1 VSAERWERT
10 KQILEEAL
18 RLAPDRRP
26 SYLDLACGAD
36 AELRAEVESLI
47 ASHEE
52 AGSQFLAAAA
62 PDILE
67 LTSSTSPPRGRMA
80 LVTGTKLG
88 PYEIVAPLGAG
99 GMGEV
104 YRARDTKLGR
114 DVALKL
120 LPPQFTADPDRVA
133 RFKREARV
141 LASLNHPH
149 VGAIYGFEDADDLH
163 ALVLELVE
171 GDTLA
176 DRVQRGRLPVV
187 ETLTVAQQIADA
199 LDAAHRAGIIH
210 RDLKPSNIK
219 ITPDGVV
226 KVLDFGLAKALAAE
240 ESGANPLESPTATSR
255 ATIAGV
261 ILGTAA
267 YMSPE
272 QARGQPVDKRTDI
285 WAFGCVL
292 FEMLTGSSPFIRE
305 TGTDTIAAVV
315 GTEPEWTSLPTDTPG
330 SIRRLLTRCLQ
341 KDTRRRLH
349 DIADAR
355 IEIEDAMAMPAEPP
369 LAPTPRRSSRLGLSA
384 LSLGIATALAFLLWA
399 ARDRFGR
406 PVAGTSPPDIR
417 VTRLT
422 DLPGLQESP
431 AISPD
436 GRSVAFTAGVGG
448 KRQVFMQL
456 IAGGAPLQITRD
468 AVDHECPRWSPD
480 SSSILYFSPAV
491 SGTVQGSIWEI
502 PALGGVPRRVVNSVG
517 CVDVS
522 QTDGRLALFRLAKAG
537 LQLVTAPPDLSTF
550 DVVAEFAPVSY
561 DLYPR
566 WSPDGRWIAFQRGD
580 SIRFDIFVAPANGG
594 KPRQLTRDN
603 NQMSGFAWLPDS
615 AGIVY
620 SSSRGGTMPYLPT
633 LGLWQVTL
641 RDGSVRRVTSG
652 ETSYMSPDVSKS
664 GAILVSRMKVQ
675 TDIWKF
681 PVDGSPT
688 ENVRHGV
695 RVTRQTGQVLTPTVS
710 PDDKEV
716 AFLSDSGG
724 HANLWVVNTESA
736 ALRQITHERD
746 PRVAVG
752 VPVWSPV
759 GHAIAFVSSRG
770 NQGLTFGVWLVDADG
785 SNLRNLVNP
794 GLGPAWSPDGRWVY
808 YSTRGGAAATVVG
821 LKKVPVEGGE
831 AVTVISEPLRNVI
844 GLHGTTLYY
853 TVERPLVDGTP
864 EFEIRAATPEDA
876 PFRVL
881 ARIPASRVPI
891 WQIVNPALSPD
902 GKWLAQALT
911 DGFTTNIWALST
923 TTGEWKQIT
932 DFGQRATFIARRVSW
947 SSDGRFI
954 LAAVAAG
961 DSDIVLLEGLMS
973 VERK

>member
-1 VSAERWERT
+1 MSKERWERT

-18 RLAPDRRP
+18 RLAPERRQ
-26 SYLDLACGAD
+26 SYLDLACGPD
-36 AELRAEVESLI
+36 GELRAEVESLI
-47 ASHEE
+47 ASHED
-52 AGSQFLAAAA
+52 AGRQFLAAAA

-67 LTSSTSPPRGRMA
+67 LTSSTGLPRGQMT
-80 LVTGTKLG
+80 LVAGTKLG

-104 YRARDTKLGR
+104 YRARDSKLQR

-120 LPPQFTADPDRVA
+120 LPALFAADADRVA
-133 RFKREARV
+133 RFEREARL

-149 VGAIYGFEDADDLH
+149 IGAIYGFEDTGNVP

-171 GDTLA
+171 GDTLD
-176 DRVQRGRLPVV
+176 DRVRRGPLP
-187 ETLTVAQQIADA
+187 LAQALDIAQQIADA
-199 LDAAHRAGIIH
+199 LDAAHKSGIIH

-219 ITPDGVV
+219 ITPDAMV

-240 ESGANPLESPTATSR
+240 GPSPEMSASPTLTGG
-255 ATIAGV
+255 TIAGA

-292 FEMLTGSSPFIRE
+292 FEMLTGSSPFERE
-305 TGTDTIAAVV
+305 TVTDTVAAVV
-315 GTEPEWTSLPTDTPG
+315 GTEPEWKSLPADTPA

-341 KDTRRRLH
+341 KDAKRRLH

-355 IEIEDAMAMPAEPP
+355 IEIEDAMAMPAEP
-369 LAPTPRRSSRLGLSA
+369 LAAPKPRRLSRLTLSA
-384 LSLGIATALAFLLWA
+384 VSLGIATAFAFVLWA
-399 ARDRFGR
+399 VRDRFGR
-406 PVAGTSPPDIR
+406 PAAEPAIQDAR
-417 VTRLT
+417 VIRLT

-436 GRSVAFTAGVGG
+436 GRSVAFTGGVGG
-448 KRQVFMQL
+448 KRQVFVRL

-491 SGTVQGSIWEI
+491 SGTVQGSIGEI
-502 PALGGVPRRVVNSVG
+502 PALGGMPRRVVNSVG
-517 CVDVS
+517 CADVS
-522 QTDGRLALFRLAKAG
+522 PTDGRLALFRLATEG
-537 LQLVTAPPDLSTF
+537 IQLVTAPVDGSRF
-550 DVVAEFAPVSY
+550 DVVAEFAPATY
-561 DLYPR
+561 YLYPR

-580 SIRFDIFVAPANGG
+580 SIRFDIFVAPATGG
-594 KPRQLTRDN
+594 QANQLTRDN
-603 NQMSGFAWLPDS
+603 NMMGGFSWLPDS
-615 AGIVY
+615 TGIVY

-641 RDGSVRRVTSG
+641 RDGRIHRITSG
-652 ETSYMSPDVSKS
+652 ETSYMSPDISRS

-681 PVDGSPT
+681 PVDGLPT
-688 ENVRHGV
+688 ENMRRGV
-695 RVTRQTGQVLTPTVS
+695 RVTRQTGQVLTPTAS

-724 HANLWVVNTESA
+724 HANLWIVNTDSGG
-736 ALRQITHERD
+736 LRQITHERD
-746 PRVAVG
+746 LNVAVG
-752 VPVWSPV
+752 VPVWSPD
-759 GHAIAFVSSRG
+759 GRSIAFVSSRG
-770 NQGLTFGVWLVDADG
+770 NQGLTFGVWLVDSDG

-808 YSTRGGAAATVVG
+808 YSTRGGAATTDVM
-821 LKKVPVEGGE
+821 LKKVPVDGGPP
-831 AVTVISEPLRNVI
+831 VTVRTERLRNVI
-844 GLHGTTLYY
+844 GLHGATLYY
-853 TVERPLVDGTP
+853 LFDRPLVDGTP

-891 WQIVNPALSPD
+891 WQILNPALSPD

-911 DGFTTNIWALST
+911 DGFTTNLWALST
-923 TTGEWKQIT
+923 TTGEWRQIT
-932 DFGQRATFIARRVSW
+932 DFGERATFIARRVSW
-947 SSDGRFI
+947 SSDGRSI
-954 LAAVAAG
+954 LAAVAEG
-961 DSDIVLLEGLMS
+961 DSDIVLLEGLLS

>member
-1 VSAERWERT
+1 MA
-10 KQILEEAL
+10 
-18 RLAPDRRP
+18 
-26 SYLDLACGAD
+26 
-36 AELRAEVESLI
+36 
-47 ASHEE
+47 
-52 AGSQFLAAAA
+52 
-62 PDILE
+62 
-67 LTSSTSPPRGRMA
+67 LTS
-80 LVTGTKLG
+80 GTKLG

-104 YRARDTKLGR
+104 YRARDNKLGR
-114 DVALKL
+114 YIALKL
-120 LPPQFTADPDRVA
+120 LPPLLTADADHVA
-133 RFKREARV
+133 RFEREARL

-149 VGAIYGFEDADDLH
+149 IGAIYGFEDAGNMQ

-171 GDTLA
+171 GDTLN
-176 DRVQRGRLPVV
+176 DRVRRGSLPLS
-187 ETLTVAQQIADA
+187 EALTVAQQITDA

-240 ESGANPLESPTATSR
+240 GSGPDLSKSPTMTADG
-255 ATIAGV
+255 TIAGV

-267 YMSPE
+267 YMSPD

-292 FEMLTGSSPFIRE
+292 FEMLTGFSAFARN
-305 TGTDTIAAVV
+305 TATDTIAAVV
-315 GTEPEWTSLPTDTPG
+315 GAEPEWKSLPADTPG

-341 KDTRRRLH
+341 KDARRRLH

-355 IEIEDAMAMPAEPP
+355 IELEDTMATPAEPAP
-369 LAPTPRRSSRLGLSA
+369 VPTPRRWSRLALSA
-384 LSLGIATALAFLLWA
+384 LSLGIATALVLLWA

-406 PVAGTSPPDIR
+406 PAAEPSPPDTR
-417 VTRLT
+417 VIRLT
-422 DLPGLQESP
+422 DLPGLEETP

-436 GRSVAFTAGVGG
+436 GRSVAFTADVGG
-448 KRQVFMQL
+448 KRQVFMLL

-468 AVDHECPRWSPD
+468 TVDHECPRWSPD

-491 SGTVQGSIWEI
+491 SGAVQGSIWEI

-517 CVDVS
+517 CADVS
-522 QTDGRLALFRLAKAG
+522 QTDGRLALFRLAKEG
-537 LQLVTAPPDLSTF
+537 IQLVTAPTDGSRF
-550 DVVAEFAPVSY
+550 DVVAEFAPATY
-561 DLYPR
+561 YLYPR

-580 SIRFDIFVAPANGG
+580 SIRFDIFVAPATGG
-594 KPRQLTRDN
+594 EPHQLTREN
-603 NQMSGFAWLPDS
+603 NMMGGFAWLPDS
-615 AGIVY
+615 TGIVY

-641 RDGSVRRVTSG
+641 RDGRVRRVTSG
-652 ETSYMSPDVSKS
+652 EMSYMSPDISKS
-664 GAILVSRMKVQ
+664 GAILVSRMKLQ

-681 PVDGSPT
+681 PVDGLPT
-688 ENVRHGV
+688 ENVRRGV
-695 RVTRQTGQVLTPTVS
+695 RVTRQTGQVLTPTAS
-710 PDDKEV
+710 PDNKEV

-724 HANLWVVNTESA
+724 HANLWVVNTESGG
-736 ALRQITHERD
+736 LRQITHERD
-746 PRVAVG
+746 PNVAMG
-752 VPVWSPV
+752 VPVWSPH

-770 NQGLTFGVWLVDADG
+770 NQGLTFGVWLVDSDG

-794 GLGPAWSPDGRWVY
+794 GLGHAWSPDGRWVY
-808 YSTRGGAAATVVG
+808 YATRGGAAATAVV
-821 LKKVPVEGGE
+821 LKKVPVDGGP
-831 AVTVISEPLRNVI
+831 AVTVTTERLRNVI

-853 TVERPLVDGTP
+853 LFERPLVDGTP

-881 ARIPASRVPI
+881 ARIPASRAPI

-911 DGFTTNIWALST
+911 DGFTTNVWAFST
-923 TTGEWKQIT
+923 TTGKWRQIT
-932 DFGQRATFIARRVSW
+932 DFGERATFIARRVSW
-947 SSDGRFI
+947 SSDGRSI
-954 LAAVAAG
+954 LAAVAEG
-961 DSDIVLLEGLMS
+961 DSDIVLLEGLTN
-973 VERK
+973 VGRE